1 MNKFILK
8 ISLTALAT
16 ALVTGSKTDERREM
30 IQTEVGGETAGCTCR
45 RGEAEIAG
53 V

>member
-1 MNKFILK
+1 MNTFILK
-8 ISLTALAT
+8 ISLTALK
-16 ALVTGSKTDERREM
+16 VTGSKTADEGREM
-30 IQTEVGGETAGCTCR
+30 ILTEVGGETAGCTCR